1 METYVLVIPEIK
13 SDDTKLR
20 FPYQQLTKIEG
31 ELEYKQMCVVREEI
45 YRNALSLKSSFGGGK
60 SRHKGSVT
68 KPKIY
73 WVDMGKDWVVPAIG
87 GVYPIFRSNATEN
100 AKKQTIAEFISCKTN
115 IKMSEVVEEQLKKKS
130 STPFPKHS
138 S

>member
-1 METYVLVIPEIK
+1 
-13 SDDTKLR
+13 
-20 FPYQQLTKIEG
+20 
-31 ELEYKQMCVVREEI
+31 MCVVREEI

-87 GVYPIFRSNATEN
+87 GVYPIFRSNATKN
-100 AKKQTIAEFISCKTN
+100 AKKQAIAEFIYRETN
-115 IKMSEVVEEQLKKKS
+115 IKMPEVVEEQLKTNS
-130 STPFPKHS
+130 PTPFPNRS